1 MALRMHQMFK
11 PVSGFSL
18 IELLI
23 TIALIAFLAFMA
35 LPMTAAWI
43 DGPDV
48 DRSQAGF
55 AKAYTLAKNIAIRE
69 GAAQSPN
76 GATSALCVVADG
88 EGNRRVTVRKQTG
101 EVGNANRLPAN
112 CSGGGD
118 EVYSQEIAK
127 NVAIKYG
134 ALATDFI
141 CACFTS
147 KGAIA
152 PVAGTTNCGAA
163 DNCIDA
169 SVAAN
174 NRFTFSKGDTNE
186 TVTLF

>member
-1 MALRMHQMFK
+1 MLSFNRPIK
-11 PVSGFSL
+11 GFSL

-48 DRSQAGF
+48 NKTQTGF
-55 AKAYTLAKNIAIRE
+55 TKAYTLAKNIAIRE
-69 GAAQSPN
+69 GAAQTAN
-76 GATSALCVVADG
+76 GASSALCLITNADG
-88 EGNRRVTVRKQTG
+88 TRRIIVRSQTG
-101 EVGNANRLPAN
+101 EVGDENRQPAHCN
-112 CSGGGD
+112 DGG
-118 EVYSQEIAK
+118 EVVYSQDIA
-127 NVAIKYG
+127 NGVSIKYG
-134 ALATDFI
+134 ATASTDFK

-152 PVAGTTNCGAA
+152 PITTTNCTAA
-163 DNCIDA
+163 QNCLNP

-174 NRFTFSKGDTNE
+174 DRFTFSKGDINE